1 MDEKQKG
8 VEISIIKKR
17 EIAQALIRR
26 LDDAT
31 NRQWTY
37 DDETLIDAF
46 IDFHES
52 VSKTGYEKI
61 IPADPVELM
70 KKIEETITRFYS
82 NSGYYYMA
90 PSQYSPKE
98 ADLAS
103 HEIGEL
109 RAELATLLYYYSTRI
124 LKALSL
130 SKSQVT
136 VRKEKAE
143 GDAYKKAFKEI
154 RDTGESVS
162 FSDNHARKVF
172 KTDKEYLAQ
181 ISSAETDAQDY
192 RE

>member
-1 MDEKQKG
+1 M
-8 VEISIIKKR
+8 
-17 EIAQALIRR
+17 
-26 LDDAT
+26 
-31 NRQWTY
+31 
-37 DDETLIDAF
+37 
-46 IDFHES
+46 
-52 VSKTGYEKI
+52 
-61 IPADPVELM
+61 
-70 KKIEETITRFYS
+70 
-82 NSGYYYMA
+82 
-90 PSQYSPKE
+90 
-98 ADLAS
+98 
-103 HEIGEL
+103 

-192 RE
+192 WDALNQLEMAKEVLNAMSPKRN